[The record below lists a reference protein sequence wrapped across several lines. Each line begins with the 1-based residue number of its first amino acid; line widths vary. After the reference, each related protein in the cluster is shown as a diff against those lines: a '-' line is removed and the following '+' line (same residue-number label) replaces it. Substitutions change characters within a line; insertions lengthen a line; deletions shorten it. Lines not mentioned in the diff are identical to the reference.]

1 MSSASGSTFSR
12 RVAALATWSFVSLG
26 TVGAFGQLEVPADR
40 QVLILSRALSYD
52 SELKTRAGRDLQVG
66 VLSKPGHTASEA
78 MATAML
84 KAFRVILNVKVQGL
98 TLGVRALSYTTPAAL
113 AAAVIAQGI
122 DVIYVCAG
130 LDQDLPAIVEVTR
143 KRHIVSLA
151 SNEAQVTRGL
161 ALGVFAVES
170 RPTIVVNLVAARNE
184 GASFSSELLRV
195 AKVIKAVTP

>member
-12 RVAALATWSFVSLG
+12 RVAALATWSLVSLG
-26 TVGAFGQLEVPADR
+26 AVGASGQLEVPADR

-52 SELKTRAGRDLQVG
+52 SELKARAGNDLQVG
-66 VLSKPGHTASEA
+66 VLSKPGHAASEA

-151 SNEAQVTRGL
+151 SNEGQVTRGL
-161 ALGVFAVES
+161 ALGVFAVEA

-195 AKVIKAVTP
+195 AKVIKAATP